1 MLQVR
6 KLVLAVA
13 AATAFS
19 SGFANALGLGE
30 LAVKSS
36 LNQPLNAEI
45 SLLEV
50 RDLTSVEIKTH
61 LASPEAFSKAGVDR
75 QFFLTGLKFTPVIA
89 ANGKSIIRV
98 TSSKPVNE
106 PYLSFLVE
114 VVWPSGRLL
123 REYTLL
129 LDPPLYKPKSVIYT
143 TQPAVVAAPSAVR
156 PTSSQ
161 VSQQANAQPTTAQ
174 STAQASSARSNTA
187 YRVRKDDNLWY
198 IAKRV
203 SDKASV
209 QQAMLAIQDLNP
221 NAFSGANINRMK
233 SGQVLQLPTAAEIN
247 RRSRAEALA
256 QVAQQNVE
264 WQAARA
270 APKLTERQLD
280 ATSRSEVDRTP
291 ARVEQADNLRLVADM
306 PGQAEQAA
314 DQGPATDLKTLQ
326 DQLASSQARLDSTV
340 LEYQDLKGRVED
352 LNSQLDKLQ
361 HLIEL
366 KDNLLAQLQNT
377 PDLPEPLENSDPAA
391 DTQLLDSDLEQTTPL
406 VAETDA
412 ELMPQ
417 LEEPNLQ
424 PAAQTEA
431 ALDSVEPSQVQAQDE
446 SLIDE
451 SMLSNPMLLAAAGGG
466 AILAL
471 LLLLMAVSRSNARK
485 EAALDNESFNDTL
498 PPDFSGAIALTP
510 VETDFLTESDFSS
523 VEKDSAFDKDFSF
536 DQPVASP
543 QFKQEV
549 SDPIAEANSYISFAR
564 FTQAAEVLN
573 NAIAQ
578 EPQRTDLRFK
588 LLDVLAALED
598 QAEFASQAHAITEI
612 GGADTELD
620 QVKARYPQMVLAEK
634 SVTASVDD
642 DFADLNL
649 DDLALD
655 IPADLSTT
663 AEAELDADLDNLS
676 ALMTESESADLALT
690 EAGLDDKTVV
700 DEFDFDLDLPEL
712 VVPAVKTTE
721 QSLDSLTEIEDS
733 ELNLDIDTLD
743 FNLERSEYAE
753 KADNDDAL
761 SLDDLSLYL
770 PETSA
775 VETSE
780 SPEFELPDDFDFV
793 DPAIEQPLET
803 DFTTQLDTA
812 SAELEAFNA
821 SLDNAESDTALHEQ
835 TVDTLQAAITA
846 ETDLGEL
853 EELGRIDDDFGFLSG
868 ADEAAS
874 KLDLARAYVEMG
886 DAQGAREI
894 LDEVLIQGTAAQ
906 QNEARELISQLG

>member
-89 ANGKSIIRV
+89 ANGKSVIRV

-114 VVWPSGRLL
+114 VIWPSGRLL

-143 TQPAVVAAPSAVR
+143 TQPAAVAAPSTVR
-156 PTSSQ
+156 PASS
-161 VSQQANAQPTTAQ
+161 QANARPSTVQ
-174 STAQASSARSNTA
+174 STAPVTSARSNTV
-187 YRVRKDDNLWY
+187 YRVRKDDNLWHV
-198 IAKRV
+198 AKRV

-247 RRSRAEALA
+247 RRTHAEALA

-280 ATSRSEVDRTP
+280 ATPRSEVDITP

-377 PDLPEPLENSDPAA
+377 PDLLETLENSDPAA
-391 DTQLLDSDLEQTTPL
+391 DTELLDSDLEQTTPL

-412 ELMPQ
+412 ELKPQ

-424 PAAQTEA
+424 SAVQAEA
-431 ALDSVEPSQVQAQDE
+431 TPDPVEPSQVQAQDE
-446 SLIDE
+446 SVVDE
-451 SMLSNPMLLAAAGGG
+451 SMMSNPMLLAAAGGG

-471 LLLLMAVSRSNARK
+471 LLLLMAISRSKARK

-498 PPDFSGAIALTP
+498 PPDFSAATALKP
-510 VETDFLTESDFSS
+510 VETDFLTESDYSS
-523 VEKDSAFDKDFSF
+523 VENDSAFDKDFSF
-536 DQPVASP
+536 DQPVVSP
-543 QFKQEV
+543 QFKQEA

-578 EPQRTDLRFK
+578 EPQRTDLRLK

-598 QAEFASQAHAITEI
+598 QAGFVSQAHEITEM
-612 GGADTELD
+612 GGADAALD
-620 QVKARYPQMVLAEK
+620 QIKARYPHMVLAEQ
-634 SVTASVDD
+634 SVNVSVDD

-655 IPADLSTT
+655 TPADLSTT
-663 AEAELDADLDNLS
+663 AEAKLDADLDNLS
-676 ALMTESESADLALT
+676 ALLAESESADLAST
-690 EAGLDDKTVV
+690 EAELGEKTVV

-721 QSLDSLTEIEDS
+721 QSLDHLTEIEDS

-743 FNLERSEYAE
+743 FNPESPEDTE
-753 KADNDDAL
+753 KASIDDAL

-770 PETSA
+770 TENPT
-775 VETSE
+775 VDTPE

-793 DPAIEQPLET
+793 DPATEQPLET
-803 DFTTQLDTA
+803 DFSTQLDAA

-821 SLDNAESDTALHEQ
+821 SLDKAESDTDLYENR
-835 TVDTLQAAITA
+835 VDTLQTGTTA

-853 EELGRIDDDFGFLSG
+853 EELGRIDDDFSFLSG
-868 ADEAAS
+868 ADEIAT

-894 LDEVLIQGTAAQ
+894 LEEVLVQGTAAQ